1 MNRAEET
8 HMETNQSA
16 TSWGAILAGAAAA
29 AALTLVLVS
38 LGSAVGFSS
47 VSPWPSSGVSATTF
61 KIATGLYLVFTAMV
75 ASTIGGYISGRLRSK
90 WTGLHTYEVTFRDTA
105 HGFLAWA
112 VATIAGAAFLASA
125 ATLLVGGAAKGAA
138 AGAGSS
144 AGRQA
149 GSSSS
154 DYYTALLFRPGTGAP
169 AANGPANPSD
179 AQGAAAPNNAA
190 RGGAPARAI
199 LAHATAN
206 GGTLSDSDRS
216 YLAHLVSART
226 GLSQVDADKRVSDV
240 MTQAKNDADQ
250 ARKAAASV
258 SIWLTIAMFV
268 GAFSASLAA
277 IEGGQLR
284 DRRWRGVIGARAYNE
299 ARIEP

>member
-1 MNRAEET
+1 
-8 HMETNQSA
+8 
-16 TSWGAILAGAAAA
+16 
-29 AALTLVLVS
+29 
-38 LGSAVGFSS
+38 
-47 VSPWPSSGVSATTF
+47 
-61 KIATGLYLVFTAMV
+61 
-75 ASTIGGYISGRLRSK
+75 
-90 WTGLHTYEVTFRDTA
+90 VTFRDTA

-154 DYYTALLFRPGTGAP
+154 DYYTALLFRAGTGAP